1 VADDR
6 PGTGLLASLKHVLAT
21 LIALVQARVELVS
34 VEIEEQIAYAASLLL
49 WSIVAIFCVA
59 LTLLLLAVTIIIAC
73 WDQHRLLASGLV
85 TGAFALLAV
94 IAIYVMRVRLQ
105 SRPRF
110 LSATA
115 DELRRDVAA
124 LDRDPS

>member
-6 PGTGLLASLKHVLAT
+6 PGTGLFASLKRALAT

-34 VEIEEQIAYAASLLL
+34 VEIEEQIAYAANLLL

-94 IAIYVMRVRLQ
+94 IAIFITRGRLQ
-105 SRPRF
+105 SQPRF

-115 DELRRDVAA
+115 DELRRDAEV
-124 LDRDPS
+124 LERESS